1 MGQLFRL
8 VLVLVSQLPRRAPGD
23 ARSNGSLPKRAS
35 SDRELRGS
43 QSTSHSRS
51 RGGAAILVSG
61 ALVLAAAGMGAHAA
75 PAVLAEGPRLGMPM
89 PPEPTSVTAP
99 PPGSASAGP
108 STIVEPKPAPGPRQQ
123 PKGLRPSV
131 AESKVPTSGPGTYVS
146 AKINGKPAGSG
157 TAVNFDVRRE
167 KNVPVDVEA
176 AARTIQSVLND
187 PRSWRAGRTWEFQ
200 LVSSADRADVHV
212 FITTPATTDR
222 LCAPLLTR
230 GEVSCQ
236 NGDRVVL
243 NAKRWI
249 SGAEAYGT
257 DVTNYRRYLVN
268 HEFGHVL
275 GYQHTQCAGEG
286 KEAGIMVQQTK
297 GLDGCRANPWPYPKG

>member
-1 MGQLFRL
+1 
-8 VLVLVSQLPRRAPGD
+8 
-23 ARSNGSLPKRAS
+23 LPKRAS
-35 SDRELRGS
+35 SNGDLRGS

-51 RGGAAILVSG
+51 RGGAAILTAA

-75 PAVLAEGPRLGMPM
+75 PVVLAEAPRLGMPM
-89 PPEPTSVTAP
+89 PPAPTSATAP
-99 PPGSASAGP
+99 PQTSATASP
-108 STIVEPKPAPGPRQQ
+108 STIGEPEPTVAPAPGAQQ
-123 PKGLRPSV
+123 RPKAGRP
-131 AESKVPTSGPGTYVS
+131 AAKPKVPSSGPGTYVS

-157 TAVNFDVRRE
+157 TVVNFHVRRE

-200 LVSSADRADVHV
+200 LVSSADRADAHV

-243 NAKRWI
+243 NAKRWVF
-249 SGAEAYGT
+249 GAETYGT
-257 DVTNYRRYLVN
+257 DLTNYRRYLVN

-275 GYQHTQCAGEG
+275 GYQHTQCSG
-286 KEAGIMVQQTK
+286 KGKKAGIMVQQTK

>member
-1 MGQLFRL
+1 
-8 VLVLVSQLPRRAPGD
+8 
-23 ARSNGSLPKRAS
+23 
-35 SDRELRGS
+35 
-43 QSTSHSRS
+43 
-51 RGGAAILVSG
+51 
-61 ALVLAAAGMGAHAA
+61 
-75 PAVLAEGPRLGMPM
+75 M

>member
-1 MGQLFRL
+1 LD
-8 VLVLVSQLPRRAPGD
+8 GD
-23 ARSNGSLPKRAS
+23 
-35 SDRELRGS
+35 LRGS
-43 QSTSHSRS
+43 QSTSHSRP
-51 RGGAAILVSG
+51 RGGEAILLVA

-75 PAVLAEGPRLGMPM
+75 PAVLAEAPRLGMPI
-89 PPEPTSVTAP
+89 PPAPMSATAP
-99 PPGSASAGP
+99 PPASATASPSAS
-108 STIVEPKPAPGPRQQ
+108 VEPEPSAAPRPGAQQQSKEVRPAAAKP
-123 PKGLRPSV
+123 
-131 AESKVPTSGPGTYVS
+131 KVPNSGPGTYVS

-157 TAVNFDVRRE
+157 TVVNFDVRRE
-167 KNVPVDVEA
+167 KNLAVDVEA

-236 NGDRVVL
+236 NGDRGVL
-243 NAKRWI
+243 NAKRWVL
-249 SGAEAYGT
+249 GAETYGT
-257 DVTNYRRYLVN
+257 DLTNYRRYLVN

-275 GYQHTQCAGEG
+275 GYQHTQCAGKG
-286 KEAGIMVQQTK
+286 QNAGIMVQQTK

>member
-1 MGQLFRL
+1 M
-8 VLVLVSQLPRRAPGD
+8 
-23 ARSNGSLPKRAS
+23 
-35 SDRELRGS
+35 
-43 QSTSHSRS
+43 
-51 RGGAAILVSG
+51 AA
-61 ALVLAAAGMGAHAA
+61 ALVLGAAGIGAHAA
-75 PAVLAEGPRLGMPM
+75 PAVLAEAPGFGLPIPGV
-89 PPEPTSVTAP
+89 PTSATAP
-99 PPGSASAGP
+99 PPASATASP
-108 STIVEPKPAPGPRQQ
+108 SGIVEPEPATTPTQGAQQ
-123 PKGLRPSV
+123 RPKGVRP
-131 AESKVPTSGPGTYVS
+131 AAAKPKVPNSGPGTYVH

-157 TAVNFDVRRE
+157 TVVNFDVRRE

-212 FITTPATTDR
+212 FITTPDTTDR

-243 NAKRWI
+243 NAKRWVL
-249 SGAEAYGT
+249 GAETYGT

-275 GYQHTQCAGEG
+275 GYQHTQCSGRG
-286 KEAGIMVQQTK
+286 KKAGIMVQQTK

>member
-157 TAVNFDVRRE
+157 TAVNFDVRRA

-187 PRSWRAGRTWEFQ
+187 PRSGREGPG
-200 LVSSADRADVHV
+200 SSSWSAPPIGQTYMCSSRR
-212 FITTPATTDR
+212 R
-222 LCAPLLTR
+222 LPRIACAHL
-230 GEVSCQ
+230 C
-236 NGDRVVL
+236 
-243 NAKRWI
+243 
-249 SGAEAYGT
+249 
-257 DVTNYRRYLVN
+257 
-268 HEFGHVL
+268 
-275 GYQHTQCAGEG
+275 
-286 KEAGIMVQQTK
+286 
-297 GLDGCRANPWPYPKG
+297 